1 MILLKNVKENI
12 SYDAVH
18 IHKIDIDDFFSRL
31 AAPGSGS
38 LPDVV
43 IEFEDRGGVECKCII
58 NETNCDNYVLCF
70 NSRTY
75 TYHDILKTPELI
87 ESVLEFD
94 RTLYSIEELP

>member
-18 IHKIDIDDFFSRL
+18 IYKIAIDDFFARL
-31 AAPGSGS
+31 AASSSGD

-43 IEFEDRGGVECKCII
+43 IEFEDRGGVDCKCVI
-58 NETNCDNYVLCF
+58 NETNCDNYVLYF

-75 TYHDILKTPELI
+75 TYYDILKTPELI

-94 RTLYSIEELP
+94 RTLYSIEQLP

>member
-18 IHKIDIDDFFSRL
+18 IYKIAIDDFFARL
-31 AAPGSGS
+31 AAPSS
-38 LPDVV
+38 SDLPDVV
-43 IEFEDRGGVECKCII
+43 IEFEDRGGVDCKCVI

-70 NSRTY
+70 NGRTY
-75 TYHDILKTPELI
+75 TYHDILKMPELI
-87 ESVLEFD
+87 EAVLEFD

>member
-38 LPDVV
+38 LPYVV
-43 IEFEDRGGVECKCII
+43 VEFEDRGGVECKCVI

-87 ESVLEFD
+87 DSVLEFD
-94 RTLYSIEELP
+94 RTINSIEELP

>member
-18 IHKIDIDDFFSRL
+18 IHKIAIDDFFARL
-31 AAPGSGS
+31 AAPSS
-38 LPDVV
+38 SDLPDVV

-94 RTLYSIEELP
+94 RTLYSIEQLP